1 MKVCVWGGTIEGGGL
16 AGEQEMRA
24 PPAAKAASPAPS
36 SVRSVRGPSARLG
49 VFGGHE
55 FAFPD
60 ARLRPRLG
68 LSVTSVGRPTWG
80 SIPWAPGAPCRGQ
93 DQTCPPADGLL
104 TRPALPL
111 ARALQGRA
119 VS

>member
-1 MKVCVWGGTIEGGGL
+1 MKVCVWGGTIEGGVSLGSRKCECRQPRKQRPL
-16 AGEQEMRA
+16 RR
-24 PPAAKAASPAPS
+24 P
-36 SVRSVRGPSARLG
+36 RCGPSAGRAPASG

-104 TRPALPL
+104 TRPARPL